1 MLTKLTR
8 QLTQP
13 RMMVSR
19 PIYSFSSQDDGEG
32 TFLENVELFFNKAAS
47 HTRIPQDYL
56 NLLKG
61 ANATLKMNIPLLRD
75 DGSFVAIEAFR
86 CHHKQHKLPVKGGTR
101 ISPDV
106 NLEEVEALAC
116 LMSFKLAVVEVPFGG
131 AKGGIKMDQRNFSRK
146 EVEKVIRRYT
156 IEMGKYKFIGA
167 GIDVPGPDVGTSEWH
182 MDIMKDTYQTLYGLQ
197 DFNYAAVVTG
207 KSVVGGGINGRPES
221 TGLGVY
227 YCIRN
232 VFNYNEYA
240 DVRERFNIQSGL
252 KDIKVIVQG
261 FGAVGYNVS
270 RYLVEDGAKIVGVQ
284 EFDGC
289 VYNENGLD
297 IEDFKKYMNENRT
310 TKGYKDR
317 VEDKEILTKE
327 CDLLIPAALEKAIN
341 KSNAGNIKAKV
352 IVEGG
357 NGVTTFAA
365 DEILQANRIL
375 VVPDILA
382 NAGGVTCSYFEWLKN
397 IEYKQPGRLSKRWEE
412 KAKRLLLDAV
422 EKQLHDVGVKV
433 NLQEIEESELR
444 GGNDYDLVLAGLD
457 SIMSLALDQTI
468 QTARNQKISLRMAA
482 FVNSMERIYKCY
494 ENAGL
499 TV

>member
-1 MLTKLTR
+1 MK
-8 QLTQP
+8 P

-19 PIYSFSSQDDGEG
+19 PNYSFSSQDDGEG

-47 HTRIPQDYL
+47 HTRIPKDYL
-56 NLLKG
+56 SLLKG

-75 DGSFVAIEAFR
+75 DGSFTSIEAYR

-131 AKGGIKMDQRNFSRK
+131 AKGGIKMDQTKFSRK

-167 GIDVPGPDVGTSEWH
+167 GIDVPGPDVGTTEWH

-197 DFNYAAVVTG
+197 DFNFAAVCTG
-207 KSVVGGGINGRPES
+207 KSLVGGGINGRPES

-232 VFNYNEYA
+232 IFNYSEYENLRNA
-240 DVRERFNIQSGL
+240 YGVQKGL
-252 KDIKVIVQG
+252 DGLKVIVQG

-270 RYLVEDGAKIVGVQ
+270 RYLVEDGSKIIGVQ

-289 VYNENGLD
+289 VYNENGID
-297 IEDFKKYMNENRT
+297 IEDFKKHMNTNRT

-317 VEDKEILTKE
+317 VEDKELLTKQ

-341 KSNAGNIKAKV
+341 KGNAGDIKAKV
-352 IVEGG
+352 IVEAG
-357 NGVTTFAA
+357 NGTTTFEA
-365 DEILQANRIL
+365 DEILQKNHIL

-397 IEYKQPGRLSKRWEE
+397 IEHKQPGRLSEKWEE
-412 KAKRLLLDAV
+412 KSKIIMLKAVQDELAK
-422 EKQLHDVGVKV
+422 VGIVV
-433 NLQEIEESELR
+433 DLESIDHQALR
-444 GGNDYDLVLAGLD
+444 GGNDYELVITGLD
-457 SIMSLALDQTI
+457 NIMSLALL
-468 QTARNQKISLRMAA
+468 QTAETAEKQKISLRMAA

-494 ENAGL
+494 EHMGL
-499 TV
+499 VI